1 MPYLLGLLGLI
12 VTILVVLSRL
22 ADAGIDLGGLNPFL
36 WRRRRAWHQKF
47 EANPLFSL
55 DKPMDVAAVL
65 AVGVAKADG
74 DMSME
79 QKQAL
84 LEAFRQTFHIDTR
97 AAEELLTSSAH
108 LAGDGLILRDQV
120 PDVVA
125 RSKEQF
131 TDSQI
136 ESTLSLLEEVAA
148 VEGASDRQRELIS
161 HVEDTLRDQ
170 PAPGAWD

>member
-1 MPYLLGLLGLI
+1 MAYVLGLLGVI
-12 VTILVVLSRL
+12 VTVLVLLSRL

-36 WRRRRAWHQKF
+36 TRRRRAWRQKF
-47 EANPLFSL
+47 EANPLFGL

-84 LEAFRQTFHIDTR
+84 LAAFQQTFDIDHRT
-97 AAEELLTSSAH
+97 AEELLASSAH
-108 LAGDGLILRDQV
+108 LVGDGRILRDQV

-131 TDSQI
+131 TGSQI
-136 ESTLSLLEEVAA
+136 DSTMSLLEEIAA
-148 VEGASDRQRELIS
+148 VEGASDRQREMIARIKDAICS
-161 HVEDTLRDQ
+161 DGPSKD
-170 PAPGAWD
+170 WN

>member
-12 VTILVVLSRL
+12 VTVLVILSRL

-36 WRRRRAWHQKF
+36 MRRRRAWRQKF
-47 EANPLFSL
+47 EANPLFGL
-55 DKPMDVAAVL
+55 EQPMDVAAVL

-74 DMSME
+74 DMSSE

-84 LEAFRQTFHIDTR
+84 LSSFRQTFNIDDR
-97 AAEELLTSSAH
+97 AAKELLTSSAH
-108 LAGDGLILRDQV
+108 LVGDGRILRDQV
-120 PDVVA
+120 HDVVA

-136 ESTLSLLEEVAA
+136 ESTLSLLEEIVA
-148 VEGASDRQRELIS
+148 VEGASDRQRALIS
-161 HVEDTLRDQ
+161 DVEHSLRDQ
-170 PAPGAWD
+170 PAAESWK